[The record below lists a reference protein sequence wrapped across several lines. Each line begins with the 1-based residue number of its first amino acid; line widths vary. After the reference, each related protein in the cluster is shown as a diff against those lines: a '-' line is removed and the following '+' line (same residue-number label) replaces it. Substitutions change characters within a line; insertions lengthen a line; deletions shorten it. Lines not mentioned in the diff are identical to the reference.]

1 MIPRAT
7 LALTAAAHARLLAHL
22 FPGDGKEAAAVLIC
36 TRVPGPRL
44 RILVRDIIEVPHE
57 ACTTRTD
64 RQLAWPGSYV
74 EQAIDVAERDRHGIL
89 LLHSHPGGY
98 AAFSDADDE
107 SDRSIMSCIFAAFE
121 GLHGSAVML
130 PNGCIFA
137 RLYDQH
143 GSHTPVDLVSV
154 AGDDISY
161 WWRDD
166 LLNAARRPMAFTS
179 DMTSELSRLTACI
192 IGVSGTGSPAAEQVC
207 RLGFGRVIGIDFDR
221 MEHKNLNR
229 ILNTTLAD
237 AVAGR
242 SKVSTFSDRANQY
255 REVPYFEGV
264 DANVMTPE
272 AVLAAAQADII
283 FCCVDSLRG
292 RMVADRIAAAF
303 LLPLIDIGVVIP
315 TRKTKDGVAI
325 AEVCGRIDY
334 VFPGGSSL
342 RDRGV
347 YTPETLL
354 AESLAE
360 VAPAAHAE
368 QVKAGYIHG
377 LPEQAPS
384 VIALNMRAS
393 SAGVLEFIARAY
405 PYRHEPNGLYARTDF
420 MLAENI
426 QEFTA
431 EDTFKA
437 KPTPLLAS
445 GAAQPLLGLPALGAE
460 GA

>member
-1 MIPRAT
+1 MNPRVT
-7 LALTAAAHARLLAHL
+7 LTLTAAAHTRLLAHL
-22 FPGDGKEAAAVLIC
+22 FPGDGKEAAAILVC

-44 RILVRDIIEVPHE
+44 RILVRDFIEVPHE
-57 ACTTRTD
+57 ACAKRTD
-64 RQLAWPGSYV
+64 CNLVWPGSYI
-74 EQAIDVAERDRHGIL
+74 EDAIEVAERDRNGIL

-98 AAFSDADDE
+98 AAFSDIDDE
-107 SDRSIMSCIFAAFE
+107 SDRNIMPCIFAAFE

-137 RLYDQH
+137 RLYDQN
-143 GSHTPVDLVSV
+143 GKQTPVDMVSV
-154 AGDDISY
+154 AGDDIRY

-166 LLNAARRPMAFTS
+166 MLNAERRPMAFTS
-179 DMTSELSRLTACI
+179 DMTSELSRLTVCI
-192 IGVSGTGSPAAEQVC
+192 IGVSGTGSLAAEQMC
-207 RLGFGRVIGIDFDR
+207 RLGFGRVVGIDYDH
-221 MEHKNLNR
+221 MERRNLNR
-229 ILNTTLAD
+229 ILNSTMAD

-242 SKVSTFSDRANQY
+242 SKVVVFGERVNQY
-255 REVPYFEGV
+255 REVPYFEGIE
-264 DANVMTPE
+264 ANVMSRK

-283 FCCVDSLRG
+283 VCCVDSIRG
-292 RMVADRIAAAF
+292 RMVADRLAAAF

-315 TRKTKDGVAI
+315 TRKTNEGVVI

-360 VAPAAHAE
+360 VAPVAHAE
-368 QVKAGYIHG
+368 QVKAGYIQG
-377 LPEQAPS
+377 LTEQAPS
-384 VIALNMRAS
+384 VIALNMRAAS
-393 SAGVLEFIARAY
+393 TGVMEFIARAY
-405 PYRHEPNGLYARTDF
+405 PFRHEPNGLYARTDF

-431 EDTFKA
+431 EQSFKTT
-437 KPTPLLAS
+437 PTPLLAS
-445 GAAQPLLGLPALGAE
+445 GNAEPLLGLPVLGAE
-460 GA
+460 EE

>member
-1 MIPRAT
+1 MP
-7 LALTAAAHARLLAHL
+7 
-22 FPGDGKEAAAVLIC
+22 
-36 TRVPGPRL
+36 
-44 RILVRDIIEVPHE
+44 
-57 ACTTRTD
+57 
-64 RQLAWPGSYV
+64 
-74 EQAIDVAERDRHGIL
+74 
-89 LLHSHPGGY
+89 
-98 AAFSDADDE
+98 
-107 SDRSIMSCIFAAFE
+107 CIFDAFE

-143 GSHTPVDLVSV
+143 GSHTPVDMVSV
-154 AGDDISY
+154 AGDDIRY

-166 LLNAARRPMAFTS
+166 LLNSAQRPMAFTS

-221 MEHKNLNR
+221 MERKNLNR

-242 SKVSTFSDRANQY
+242 SKVVTFSERANQY
-255 REVPYFEGV
+255 REAPYFEGV
-264 DANVMTPE
+264 DANVMTRG
-272 AVLAAAQADII
+272 AVLAAAQADVI

-303 LLPLIDIGVVIP
+303 LLPLIDIGVAIP
-315 TRKTKDGVAI
+315 TRKMGDGVAI

-342 RDRGV
+342 RDRSV

-360 VAPAAHAE
+360 VDPAAHAE
-368 QVKAGYIHG
+368 QVKAGYIQG

-431 EDTFKA
+431 EDAFKT
-437 KPTPLLAS
+437 KPTSLLAS
-445 GAAQPLLGLPALGAE
+445 GAAEPLLGLPALSTE
-460 GA
+460 GV

>member
-7 LALTAAAHARLLAHL
+7 LALTAAAHARLQAHL

-44 RILVRDIIEVPHE
+44 RILVRDIIEVPYE
-57 ACTTRTD
+57 ACTIRTD
-64 RQLAWPGSYV
+64 RKLAWPGSYV

-89 LLHSHPGGY
+89 LLHSHPSDY
-98 AAFSDADDE
+98 AAFSDTDDE
-107 SDRSIMSCIFAAFE
+107 SDRSIMPCIFAAFE

-143 GSHTPVDLVSV
+143 GSHTPLDLVSV
-154 AGDDISY
+154 AGDDIRY

-166 LLNAARRPMAFTS
+166 LRNAERRPMAFTS

-192 IGVSGTGSPAAEQVC
+192 IGVSGTGSPVAEQVC

-242 SKVSTFSDRANQY
+242 SKVVTFSERANQY

-264 DANVMTPE
+264 DANVMTRE
-272 AVLAAAQADII
+272 AVLAAAQADVI

-292 RMVADRIAAAF
+292 RMVADRMAAAF

-315 TRKTKDGVAI
+315 TRKAQDGVAI

-360 VAPAAHAE
+360 VDPAAYAE

-426 QEFTA
+426 QEFTS

-437 KPTPLLAS
+437 KLTPLLAS
-445 GAAQPLLGLPALGAE
+445 GAAEPLLGLPALGAE